1 MNLPRLNNLT
11 DLANL
16 LRGLDNGPDAELGF
30 DMKCTFKYRK
40 LTKHECGSACC
51 VDGWVEACNGPRKRG
66 WSIISLGVSED
77 DANEICFPGAIISG
91 LAYDATPQQAARVI
105 EILRDEGVVDWPRA
119 MAEVPA

>member
-30 DMKCTFKYRK
+30 DMHHLYDYRHCTE
-40 LTKHECGSACC
+40 HECGSACC
-51 VDGWVEACNGPRKRG
+51 LNGWVEACNGKPVSG
-66 WSIISLGVSED
+66 WAINGLGVNESQNDQLCIPRED
-77 DANEICFPGAIISG
+77 TGAYS
-91 LAYDATPQQAARVI
+91 ATPQQAARVI